1 MVRKVHVAAVGAF
14 ALVASSI
21 AAAST
26 IAPHAQGLRQ
36 VCSRTA
42 SEQPVGIGASV
53 TPLSSKHSIDLH
65 DLSLSTFLVDYPPGA
80 SAMLHC
86 RPSSGYVL
94 LYVLSGELH
103 ASAWRA
109 GVGTYRAGQ
118 TWVEP
123 AFAHSIAATNVSD
136 QNAARAL
143 VVLVTGPQER
153 TTASETTSAEPTR

>member
-1 MVRKVHVAAVGAF
+1 MVRKVHVAALGAF
-14 ALVASSI
+14 ALVASST
-21 AAAST
+21 ATAST
-26 IAPHAQGLRQ
+26 IGPYADNLRAA
-36 VCSRTA
+36 CSRTA
-42 SEQPVGIGASV
+42 SDQPVGIGASI
-53 TPLSSKHSIDLH
+53 TPLSPKHSIDPH

-94 LYVLSGELH
+94 VYVLSGELH

-143 VVLVTGPQER
+143 VVLVTGSQES
-153 TTASETTSAEPTR
+153 TNASGTTSAEPGR

>member
-1 MVRKVHVAAVGAF
+1 MVREVHVAALGAL
-14 ALVASSI
+14 ALVASST
-21 AAAST
+21 APAST
-26 IAPHAQGLRQ
+26 IRPHAEDLREA
-36 VCSRTA
+36 CSRTA
-42 SEQPVGIGASV
+42 SDQPMGIGASI
-53 TPLSSKHSIDLH
+53 TPLSPKHSIDPH

-94 LYVLSGELH
+94 VYVLSGELH

-136 QNAARAL
+136 QIAARAL
-143 VVLVTGPQER
+143 VVLVTGPQES
-153 TTASETTSAEPTR
+153 AAAGDTTSAEPGR